1 MLTDSP
7 YLISLQDVEVSY
19 ATNGGRHVILNNI
32 GLNVSP
38 GEFLSVVGSTG
49 CGKSTLLR
57 LILGAQLPTRGQVVV
72 AGQPVRRVNRDCGI
86 VFQKYSLF
94 PHRTVLENVAF
105 GPLLERT
112 TIFQQVMYT
121 PTYRRIRRQSLEAA
135 RAYLDRI
142 GLKPDDGAKYPYQ
155 LSGGMQQRVAIA
167 QALLMQPQVLLMDE
181 PFGALDHNTRLE
193 MQELILE
200 QWQAYGM
207 TMVFITHDLEEAC
220 YVGTRV
226 VGLSQHW
233 TDDDNTPGVGATV
246 VTDVPTPG
254 GHPKPM
260 EIRATT
266 EFTTLLE
273 HVRQSVLTADKPQR
287 RPCRHLTQRNAL
299 WPTPR

>member
-19 ATNGGRHVILNNI
+19 ATNSGRHVILNNI

-72 AGQPVRRVNRDCGI
+72 AGQPVSRVNRDCGI

-112 TIFQQVMYT
+112 TICQQVMYT

-135 RAYLDRI
+135 RAYLNRI

-226 VGLSQHW
+226 VGHSQHW

-273 HVRQSVLTADKPQR
+273 HVRQSVLTANKP
-287 RPCRHLTQRNAL
+287 
-299 WPTPR
+299 

>member
-112 TIFQQVMYT
+112 TICQQVMYT

-135 RAYLDRI
+135 RAYLNRI
-142 GLKPDDGAKYPYQ
+142 GLKPDDGVKYPYQ

-273 HVRQSVLTADKPQR
+273 HVRQSVLTADKP
-287 RPCRHLTQRNAL
+287 
-299 WPTPR
+299 